1 MIERSH
7 AILTPIERAGAIA
20 MIQVRGDSFDPIG
33 LPRIEPGQIR
43 RANLFGIDDG
53 VVLGVDATTRILMP
67 HGGVA
72 IVRQISDKL
81 TQLGYPRAQSVD
93 PCVIYPEASS
103 KIESWCMH
111 ALSIVSS
118 PMGVDV
124 LLQHSARW
132 VDAGCKTIAEAKDQG
147 RACPVLDR
155 LIHPPTIAAVGRA
168 NIGKSSLLNTLV
180 GQRVALV
187 ADVAGTTRDHV
198 GVPVDLGGLVVRWI
212 DTPGID
218 ERIGDGEEIE
228 IATRVVAHAD
238 LIVHCIDALDDAGK
252 MDARLRSVIDPGVE
266 IVRVGMR
273 SDLGDHPSGVETRVC
288 TRSKAEGIGEL
299 VTLIRDR
306 LVPGNEVAD
315 PTPWRF
321 WASLGVDA

>member
-1 MIERSH
+1 MSDRSH

-20 MIQVRGDSFDPIG
+20 IIQVRGDSFDPIG
-33 LPRIEPGQIR
+33 LPRVEPGQIK
-43 RANLFGIDDG
+43 RADLVGIDDG

-72 IVRQISDKL
+72 IVRQISYKL

-93 PCVIYPEASS
+93 PCMIYPEASS
-103 KIESWCMH
+103 EIEAWCMQ

-124 LLQHSARW
+124 LLEHNARW
-132 VDAGCKTIAEAKDQG
+132 LDAGCKTIAEAKGQG
-147 RACPVLDR
+147 RVSDVLDR
-155 LIHPPTIAAVGRA
+155 LVHPPTIAAVGRA

-187 ADVAGTTRDHV
+187 ADIAGTTRDHV

-218 ERIGDGEEIE
+218 ERIGDGDEIE
-228 IATRVVAHAD
+228 IATQVVAHAD
-238 LIVHCIDALDDAGK
+238 LIVHCIDR
-252 MDARLRSVIDPGVE
+252 AR
-266 IVRVGMR
+266 
-273 SDLGDHPSGVETRVC
+273 
-288 TRSKAEGIGEL
+288 
-299 VTLIRDR
+299 
-306 LVPGNEVAD
+306 
-315 PTPWRF
+315 
-321 WASLGVDA
+321 